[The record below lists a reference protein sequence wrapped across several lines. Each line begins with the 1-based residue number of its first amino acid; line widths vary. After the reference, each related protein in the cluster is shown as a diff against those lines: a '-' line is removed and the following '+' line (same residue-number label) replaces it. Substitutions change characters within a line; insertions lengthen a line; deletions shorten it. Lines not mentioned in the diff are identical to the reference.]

1 MRQVTRWATLGLV
14 LTLFGCAQ
22 PANELSEADLA
33 TIRERFDEVARHV
46 SAEDNAAWANDFT
59 EDGIFMIG
67 NTPAVRGRAAIQKW
81 GETRPNVTSLT
92 FSDIQIHGRGD
103 LAWATSAYSSTVE
116 GMPAPDTGKQLVVLQ
131 RQADG
136 SWRTVA
142 ASVSSDLPP
151 SANLAT
157 QAADPQAGTWELNVA
172 RSKYSPGP
180 PPRSQTRT
188 YEVTGQQVRS
198 VQKGI
203 DAEGK
208 PTLVQFTA
216 NYDGKDYPYS
226 GSPDYDTVALTRVDN
241 STASFTQKRGGN
253 VALTGTRVIS
263 QDGKTMTISGKGT
276 NAKGQPTDIMLV
288 FEKR

>member
-1 MRQVTRWATLGLV
+1 
-14 LTLFGCAQ
+14 
-22 PANELSEADLA
+22 
-33 TIRERFDEVARHV
+33 V

-92 FSDIQIHGRGD
+92 FSDIQIDGRGD

-116 GMPAPDTGKQLVVLQ
+116 GMPEPDTGKQLVVLQ

-151 SANLAT
+151 SGNLAT
-157 QAADPQAGTWELNVA
+157 QAGDPQAGTWELNVA

-241 STASFTQKRGGN
+241 FTASFTQKRAGN
-253 VALTGTRVIS
+253 GALTGTRVIS
-263 QDGKTMTISGKGT
+263 QDGKAMTISGKGT

>member
-1 MRQVTRWATLGLV
+1 MKQVTRLTTLGLV
-14 LTLFGCAQ
+14 LTLLGCA
-22 PANELSEADLA
+22 PSTSELSDADLA
-33 TIRERFDEVARHV
+33 AIRERFDEVARHV
-46 SAEDNAAWANDFT
+46 AAEDKAAWANDFT

-67 NTPAVRGRAAIQKW
+67 NTPVVRGRAAIQKW
-81 GETRPNVTSLT
+81 GETGPKVTSLT
-92 FSDIQIHGRGD
+92 FSDVEIHGGGN
-103 LAWATSAYSSTVE
+103 LAWATSAYSLTME
-116 GMPAPDTGKQLVVLQ
+116 GVPNPDTGKQLVVLQ

-136 SWRTVA
+136 SWLTVA

-151 SANLAT
+151 SGDLTA
-157 QAADPQAGTWELNVA
+157 QAGDPQAGTWELSLAKSQYN
-172 RSKYSPGP
+172 PGP
-180 PPRSQTRT
+180 LPRSQTRT
-188 YEVTGQQVRS
+188 YEVAGQQVRS

-226 GSPDYDTVALTRVDN
+226 GSPEFDTVALTRVDN
-241 STASFTQKRGGN
+241 FTASFTQKRAGK

-276 NAKGQPTDIMLV
+276 NAKGQPLDIMLV

>member
-1 MRQVTRWATLGLV
+1 MKQGTRLATLGLV
-14 LTLFGCAQ
+14 LTLLGCAP
-22 PANELSEADLA
+22 PASEPSEADLA
-33 TIRERFDEVARHV
+33 AIRERFDEVARHV

-81 GETRPNVTSLT
+81 GETGPKVTSLT

-103 LAWATSAYSSTVE
+103 LAWATSAYSLTME
-116 GMPAPDTGKQLVVLQ
+116 GMPKPDTGKQLVVLQ
-131 RQADG
+131 RQVDG
-136 SWRTVA
+136 SWLTVA
-142 ASVSSDLPP
+142 VSVSSDLPP
-151 SANLAT
+151 SGNLTA
-157 QAADPQAGTWELNVA
+157 QAGDPQAGTWELNMA
-172 RSKYSPGP
+172 KSKLNQGP
-180 PPRSQTRT
+180 LPKSQTRT

-216 NYDGKDYPYS
+216 NYDGKDYAYT
-226 GSPDYDTVALTRVDN
+226 GSPDFDTVALTRVDN
-241 STASFTQKRGGN
+241 FTASFTQKKAGK
-253 VALTGTRVIS
+253 VALTGTRVVS

-276 NAKGQPTDIMLV
+276 NAKGQPMNVMLV